1 MRRHDPRQDRNEAGA
16 TDLPWGNKGHA
27 PHNAHPEKMTP
38 SHPSSGRT
46 AGARALETEK
56 KSGFDF
62 LRSKNAAIEEKKRSD
77 FICLRSMRMKLR

>member
-1 MRRHDPRQDRNEAGA
+1 MRF
-16 TDLPWGNKGHA
+16 KS
-27 PHNAHPEKMTP
+27 PHSPKMTSP
-38 SHPSSGRT
+38 QPSSGRT

-77 FICLRSMRMKLR
+77 FICLHSMHMKLR